1 MNNHALLILALIF
14 VSGCGIGSDNLRS
27 KESQISGTDV
37 LALSPEVSTVIFHQK
52 DDPIHVCMS
61 PGAMAVQTRSS
72 SLGIG
77 AVLGGNSD
85 NLKEGN
91 STGAQMSGGI
101 SPNVH
106 IAREL
111 MYRTCEFSSNFDLS
125 KPEAI
130 DLYMNAMKTI
140 AQLPDYGRGSATTD
154 DNQSGDSQSEDS
166 QSEDSQSEDSQSEDS
181 QSEDSQ
187 SEDYGLF

>member
-1 MNNHALLILALIF
+1 MRNHALLILALIS
-14 VSGCGIGSDNLRS
+14 VSGCGIGSDIFRS

-61 PGAMAVQTRSS
+61 PGAMAVQTSSS
-72 SLGIG
+72 SLGLG

-85 NLKEGN
+85 NLQEGN
-91 STGAQMSGGI
+91 STGAQISGGL

-111 MYRTCEFSSNFDLS
+111 MYRTCEFSSNYDLQ
-125 KPEAI
+125 KAEAI
-130 DLYMNAMKTI
+130 DLYNNALKTI
-140 AQLPDYGRGSATTD
+140 AELPDYGSGSASID
-154 DNQSGDSQSEDS
+154 DNQSEDN
-166 QSEDSQSEDSQSEDS
+166 Q
-181 QSEDSQ
+181 
-187 SEDYGLF
+187 